1 MIARKHPGNS
11 MLPVALAVLPGAG
24 VFSGQ
29 AMAAGEPDSDG
40 DRLSD
45 RREALRGTG
54 PKSPDTDG
62 DGLPDGPEIDFYG
75 TNALSADTDKDG
87 LRDGEDLDG
96 LSDLFGEGGLN

>member
-1 MIARKHPGNS
+1 MIAGKHPGNS

-45 RREALRGTG
+45 RREHCGAPVRKVRIPMEMACLMARKSIFTALMLSVQIPTKTDCATVRISMVCQTHSGRG
-54 PKSPDTDG
+54 
-62 DGLPDGPEIDFYG
+62 
-75 TNALSADTDKDG
+75 A
-87 LRDGEDLDG
+87 
-96 LSDLFGEGGLN
+96 